1 MAIKRKLAA
10 VLTAAVSVAG
20 LTFFAP
26 TTGWVNAGSVH
37 LSGDEQLFTLR
48 VDFVMTEDQLT
59 ALRCAG
65 EYLEISAPLRGFSL
79 PDQFDGYSVSSDLPE
94 YLHDLANFDDSSS
107 LSPGLTR
114 VPTTAI
120 EANRWYYLEL
130 KWQDD
135 DVPGSTAEA
144 GLLFDPS
151 HWAGTQG
158 NLITKAKEN
167 EACAIGLAS
176 GNDAWCIFESEFHDW
191 GSNEVGKQWIPF
203 YPGTLST
210 FSF

>member
-1 MAIKRKLAA
+1 MCIRDRPTAPPLPVHPHRPN
-10 VLTAAVSVAG
+10 LTAATNRFTEYLRGSY
-20 LTFFAP
+20 AP

-144 GLLFDPS
+144 GLLS
-151 HWAGTQG
+151 VSYTH
-158 NLITKAKEN
+158 L
-167 EACAIGLAS
+167 
-176 GNDAWCIFESEFHDW
+176 
-191 GSNEVGKQWIPF
+191 
-203 YPGTLST
+203 TLPT
-210 FSF
+210 TPYV